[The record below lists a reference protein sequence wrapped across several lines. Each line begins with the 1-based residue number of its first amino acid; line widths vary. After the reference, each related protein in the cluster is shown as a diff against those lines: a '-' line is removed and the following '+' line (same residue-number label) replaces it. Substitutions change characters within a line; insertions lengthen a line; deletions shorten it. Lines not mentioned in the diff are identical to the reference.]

1 MMMKRRLDRA
11 RIIRARRL
19 WWERNGAFCMG
30 LASGV
35 ALSLA
40 GFGMANW
47 LLDGF

>member
-1 MMMKRRLDRA
+1 MIKRRLDRA

-30 LASGV
+30 IVTGV

-40 GFGMANW
+40 GFAIAHW
-47 LLDGF
+47 LLGGF